1 MNIEHFDYIELAYEY
16 PLCQPVPEKEDY
28 FLLPVLIANQM
39 GMRTAIFTTRTPV
52 TPKKREKV
60 NCVDVIRFESV
71 GSMLKQ
77 IIKLKPML
85 VHGHSFGWIPATLAP
100 LFVTRYV
107 LTPHIYKLNIYPS
120 WKVNLVL
127 SLIKKSD
134 ALIVLTNFEK
144 FQFKHFVNESK
155 IHVIP
160 HPIDYDFFS
169 NTKDSEKKQILSR
182 YGLKP
187 TDKLILC
194 VANLVPRKNLE
205 TLIRS
210 FKLVKKKFPESKLI
224 IVGGEPKTILGVTT
238 PREPK
243 RSYRS
248 KLIEMTERMGI
259 KGHVIFAG
267 YQKDKELRGFF
278 KAADVFCLPSLIEG
292 QCLAAGEAAAAGL
305 PLVLSNLEPLVEIYQ
320 GCALFH
326 EPTDYEGLAMH
337 IVNVLE
343 NPKLAK
349 TLGNMGRAKMQ
360 NYRPTIIQTKLKK
373 LYESLLS

>member
-1 MNIEHFDYIELAYEY
+1 MDIDYFDYIELVYEY
-16 PLCQPVPEKEDY
+16 PLCQPVPEREDY
-28 FLLPVLIANQM
+28 FLLPVLTANQI
-39 GMRTAIFTTRTPV
+39 GMRAAIFTTCTPL
-52 TPKKREKV
+52 TRGKMEKV
-60 NCVDVIRFESV
+60 NGVDVFRFESV
-71 GSMLKQ
+71 SSMLKQ
-77 IIKLKPML
+77 LIKLKPKL

-100 LFVTRYV
+100 LFVKKYV
-107 LTPHIYKLNIYPS
+107 LTPHIYKLNIYPI

-144 FQFKHFVNESK
+144 SQFKHVIDESK

-169 NTKDSEKKQILSR
+169 NAKDSEKEQILSR

-187 TDKLILC
+187 TNKLILC

-210 FKLVKKKFPESKLI
+210 FKLVKKRFPESKLI
-224 IVGGEPKTILGVTT
+224 IVGGEPRTILGMTT
-238 PREPK
+238 PRAPK
-243 RSYRS
+243 WSYRS
-248 KLIEMTERMGI
+248 RLIEMTERMGI
-259 KGHVIFAG
+259 KEDVIFVG

-278 KAADVFCLPSLIEG
+278 KAADVFCLPSRIEG
-292 QCLAAGEAAAAGL
+292 QCLAAGEAAATGL
-305 PLVLSNLEPLVEIYQ
+305 PLILSNLEPLVEIYR

-337 IVNVLE
+337 IINVLK
-343 NPKLAK
+343 NPELAK
-349 TLGNMGRAKMQ
+349 TLGNAGRTKMQ
-360 NYRPTIIQTKLKK
+360 NYRPTIIQTKLKR